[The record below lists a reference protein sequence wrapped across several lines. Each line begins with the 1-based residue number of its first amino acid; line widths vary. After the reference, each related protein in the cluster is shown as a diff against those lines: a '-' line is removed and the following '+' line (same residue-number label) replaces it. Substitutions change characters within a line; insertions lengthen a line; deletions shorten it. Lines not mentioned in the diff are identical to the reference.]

1 MNAKKTKA
9 AEFPIH
15 YLLLGVLALF
25 VAMSFFNRFFFA
37 PKILLLCLIIF
48 AAVVLGKGP
57 RLYKDWFVFFS
68 FIYLFDSLRGTIYI
82 LTCRYELPVHVS
94 YVIEMERFLFGE
106 IPSLVLQKTLLGD
119 GIYTWLE
126 KTLTVV
132 HGTHFIAFLF
142 VGLVIWLRRADQ
154 FRSFKSSF
162 YWVTFLG
169 VTVYFLAPTA
179 PPWIASN
186 VLGILPQINHFNTE
200 IYNMSIPDITAGFS
214 TNPVAAMPSL
224 HSAFPILCS
233 LILWRVYRWKSIPIF
248 FYTLAILFTI
258 VYTGDH
264 YIIDILAG
272 ALLAGLSF
280 LLGFKVR
287 NTALKARWEK
297 IVPQRTEPLIASF
310 RKNPVFTGA
319 LLLTLG
325 ITLGMSNKNQFKTK
339 TTEYN
344 YEIAPNYADV
354 MENEDRYR
362 ENFLALFYIGNH
374 HLLKGR
380 TQQAL
385 RCYERARSVS
395 DDYILTKKAELQIKQ
410 IGILA
415 EQQKSA
421 R

>member
-1 MNAKKTKA
+1 
-9 AEFPIH
+9 
-15 YLLLGVLALF
+15 
-25 VAMSFFNRFFFA
+25 
-37 PKILLLCLIIF
+37 
-48 AAVVLGKGP
+48 
-57 RLYKDWFVFFS
+57 
-68 FIYLFDSLRGTIYI
+68 
-82 LTCRYELPVHVS
+82 
-94 YVIEMERFLFGE
+94 
-106 IPSLVLQKTLLGD
+106 
-119 GIYTWLE
+119 
-126 KTLTVV
+126 
-132 HGTHFIAFLF
+132 
-142 VGLVIWLRRADQ
+142 
-154 FRSFKSSF
+154 
-162 YWVTFLG
+162 
-169 VTVYFLAPTA
+169 
-179 PPWIASN
+179 
-186 VLGILPQINHFNTE
+186 
-200 IYNMSIPDITAGFS
+200 MSIPDITAGFS

-233 LILWRVYRWKSIPIF
+233 LILWRVYRWKSIPFF
-248 FYTLAILFTI
+248 FYTIAVLFTI

-264 YIIDILAG
+264 YIIDIVAG

-287 NTALKARWEK
+287 NTGLKALWEK
-297 IVPQRTEPLIASF
+297 IVPQRTGSLITSF

-339 TTEYN
+339 PTEYN

-354 MENEDRYR
+354 MENEDTYR